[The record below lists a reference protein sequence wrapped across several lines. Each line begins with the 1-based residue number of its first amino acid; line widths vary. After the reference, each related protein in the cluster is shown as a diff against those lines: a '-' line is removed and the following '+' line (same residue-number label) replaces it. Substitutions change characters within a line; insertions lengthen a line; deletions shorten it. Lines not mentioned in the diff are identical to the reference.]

1 MGNDT
6 RRLAWSALLEYM
18 NFPKDTPSSESKY
31 AIQARRI
38 MEIAEEEDLPVFMP
52 LNGVQWWDEQPEL
65 WNYWDKDGNQIP
77 GCMNDNYSS
86 CGFKN

>member
-1 MGNDT
+1 
-6 RRLAWSALLEYM
+6 
-18 NFPKDTPSSESKY
+18 
-31 AIQARRI
+31 

-86 CGFKN
+86 CVLKN